1 MENPPQFTRLPE
13 SMELADIGPYFRGLR
28 EHYKLS
34 EHDVSA
40 RLHIRVK
47 YIQAIETSDVSQL
60 PGKVYARG
68 YIATYAEF
76 LGIDPDQ
83 AVERLLGTET
93 KTKVEEYFVP
103 EPARLG
109 AGAQQ
114 KIRLGIVAV
123 IVLALLYAWIQSPS
137 SDDAGDDTVMS
148 VPESMMNSAR
158 SLVMP
163 TDGSL
168 RCVEGQTLSA
178 CLQGQRN
185 APDANPLNRPDVFTG
200 DTPWK
205 AGPPVKF
212 EPKKAEEAPA
222 AEEKKAAPEPEKKA
236 TEKPKKEADLPA
248 PITEVHGAE
257 PLPWLKKNQ

>member
-1 MENPPQFTRLPE
+1 MENPPHFTRLPE

-93 KTKVEEYFVP
+93 KAKVEEYFVP

-114 KIRLGIVAV
+114 KIRVGIVAAIV
-123 IVLALLYAWIQSPS
+123 IALLYAWIQSPS
-137 SDDAGDDTVMS
+137 SSDGEDTVVP
-148 VPESMMNSAR
+148 VPESMMDSAR

-178 CLQGQRN
+178 CLQSKRH
-185 APDANPLNRPDVFTG
+185 APDANPLQRPDVFIG
-200 DTPWK
+200 ETPWK

-212 EPKKAEEAPA
+212 EPKKVEEVPVV
-222 AEEKKAAPEPEKKA
+222 EEKKEETVPEKQA
-236 TEKPKKEADLPA
+236 DTPK

-257 PLPWLKKNQ
+257 PLPWLKGQ